1 MSISGTWNVEISTP
15 MGKQTALLDLTAEGD
30 TLTGTAKQG
39 GETAPIQDGTV
50 SGDNASFTLD
60 LTKPIPVKLAFT
72 VTASGDAL
80 TGDVKLG
87 AFGTSKVTGT
97 RA

>member
-15 MGKQTALLDLTAEGD
+15 MGKQTAVLDLVADGD

-39 GETAPIQDGTV
+39 GETAPIQDGRTT
-50 SGDNASFTLD
+50 GDSATFTLD
-60 LTKPIPVKLAFT
+60 LTKPIPVKLGFD
-72 VTASGDAL
+72 VTAAGDAL
-80 TGDVKLG
+80 SGDVKLG
-87 AFGTSKVTGT
+87 AFGTSKVSGT

>member
-15 MGKQTALLDLTAEGD
+15 MGKQTAVLALAADGD
-30 TLTGTAKQG
+30 TLTGTATQG
-39 GETAPIQDGTV
+39 GETAPIQDGKA
-50 SGDNASFTLD
+50 SGDGATFTLN
-60 LTKPIPVKLAFT
+60 LTKPIPVKLGFD

-80 TGDVKLG
+80 SGDVKLG
-87 AFGTSKVTGT
+87 AFGTSKVVGT

>member
-15 MGKQTALLDLTAEGD
+15 MGKQTAILDLAADGD

-39 GETAPIQDGTV
+39 GETAPIQDGKA
-50 SGDNASFTLD
+50 SGDSATFTID
-60 LTKPIPVKLAFT
+60 LTKPIPVKLGFD
-72 VTASGDAL
+72 VTAAGDAL
-80 TGDVKLG
+80 SGDVKLG
-87 AFGTSKVTGT
+87 AFGTSKVNGT